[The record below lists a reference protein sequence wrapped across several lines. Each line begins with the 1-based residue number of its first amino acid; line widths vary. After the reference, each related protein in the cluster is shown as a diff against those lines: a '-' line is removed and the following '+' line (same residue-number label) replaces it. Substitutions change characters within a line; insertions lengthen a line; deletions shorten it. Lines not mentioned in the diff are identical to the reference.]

1 MFACMY
7 GMYVKG
13 YTSLLI
19 KANSNQRQPSDL
31 ASCCLR
37 ERLHSA
43 TQLKVNE
50 STTYH
55 SKKRVQIEAKKSR
68 LHRWSLGARSIWKTP
83 PIHRHGW
90 LGRNPFYPLVD
101 PSGRSIHTLN
111 RSSVTKIVASLLP
124 QPDIPSPELNGFIR
138 FSFHLHA
145 WLFNQIIVQSL

>member
-1 MFACMY
+1 MY

-50 STTYH
+50 STT
-55 SKKRVQIEAKKSR
+55 SFKLRPKRADYIADHLVPDQYER
-68 LHRWSLGARSIWKTP
+68 RHTSIDTDDWAETP
-83 PIHRHGW
+83 FTH
-90 LGRNPFYPLVD
+90 
-101 PSGRSIHTLN
+101 
-111 RSSVTKIVASLLP
+111 
-124 QPDIPSPELNGFIR
+124 
-138 FSFHLHA
+138 
-145 WLFNQIIVQSL
+145 